1 MSTAGFDLAEAHVLR
16 DRHRK
21 KVKMEQEQASSGTS
35 ESETVKSSCC
45 LFWGL
50 LFMQRRLVQLKIQ
63 KLGVDQDH
71 KV

>member
-21 KVKMEQEQASSGTS
+21 KVKMEQEQASTGTS
-35 ESETVKSSCC
+35 ESEIVKSSCC

-50 LFMQRRLVQLKIQ
+50 K
-63 KLGVDQDH
+63 
-71 KV
+71 KVHAKKTSAAQNPEVGS